1 MFVVRPCV
9 QVSFDR
15 GGDPFLARCRY
26 SNPELSPSGHLL
38 ETAHKAE
45 LAADLQRAI
54 LARKGG
60 LEESP
65 LERAYRQ
72 LVRPTQ
78 RRVPYHRHAL
88 PCIRRPTPC

>member
-1 MFVVRPCV
+1 MP
-9 QVSFDR
+9 
-15 GGDPFLARCRY
+15 CRY

-72 LVRPTQ
+72 LVRP
-78 RRVPYHRHAL
+78 AL
-88 PCIRRPTPC
+88 GYGLYTSLLRWPFPVA